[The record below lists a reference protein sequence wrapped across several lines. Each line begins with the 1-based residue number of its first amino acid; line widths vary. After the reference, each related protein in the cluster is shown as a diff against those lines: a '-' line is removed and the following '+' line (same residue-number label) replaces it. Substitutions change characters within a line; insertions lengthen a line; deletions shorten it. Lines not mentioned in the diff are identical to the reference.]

1 MVHSSTLNKRQVLSQ
16 LEEVALLD
24 NHPHYLSL
32 STFSVQIKDFQDK
45 TNQVV
50 LFIMEATKRSS
61 FYLTLITAVRAI
73 MNEY

>member
-1 MVHSSTLNKRQVLSQ
+1 
-16 LEEVALLD
+16 VALLAS
-24 NHPHYLSL
+24 HPHYLNL

-45 TNQVV
+45 INQVA
-50 LFIMEATKRSS
+50 LFIKEATKRSS